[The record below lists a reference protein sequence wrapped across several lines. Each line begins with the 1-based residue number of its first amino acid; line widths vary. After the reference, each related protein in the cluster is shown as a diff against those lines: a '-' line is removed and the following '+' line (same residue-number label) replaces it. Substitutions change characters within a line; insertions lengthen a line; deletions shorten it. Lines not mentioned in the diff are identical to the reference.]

1 MTDKRIQKFANIL
14 VDHSAQIVP
23 GDRVL
28 IEATTA
34 AEPLISALY
43 ATILDRGG
51 HPHLQLKFPNQEN
64 IFFKHAKEAQL
75 DFVPTFTK
83 LAYDEFESRIRIHSE
98 TDTHALSRIGPSKQ
112 ARRQRALAP
121 ILRAQMWR
129 GAEKNFKWVT
139 TLFPTQGYADEA
151 KMSLAEYENFV
162 YKSCYADEATKDPV
176 AKWKEFEARQA
187 NIIDHIEGHDKVEV
201 RGPNVDLTLSIKGR
215 VFKNS
220 FGEHNMPD
228 GEIYTGP
235 VEKSVNGW
243 VRFTY
248 PAIIQGR
255 VVKGVELT
263 FKKGKVIKATAET
276 NEEFMLEMLNVD
288 AGAKYVGEWAVGTNF
303 NIDKFTGHILFD
315 EKIGGSFHMA
325 LGAGYPETGSVNRSI
340 IHWDMICDLRQESVI
355 LVDGDLIYRNGEF
368 VV

>member
-1 MTDKRIQKFANIL
+1 MTDTRIQNFAEIL

-51 HPHLQLKFPNQEN
+51 HPHLQLEFPNQETV
-64 IFFKHAKEAQL
+64 FYEHAREAQL

-98 TDTHALSRIGPSKQ
+98 TDTQALSEVDPAKQ

-139 TLFPTQGYADEA
+139 TLFPTEAYAKEA
-151 KMSLAEYENFV
+151 GMSLEDYQDFV
-162 YKSCYADEATKDPV
+162 YQACFADEATEDPV
-176 AKWKEFEARQA
+176 AKWKEFQTKQA
-187 NIIDHIEGHDKVEV
+187 EIIDRIEGHDKVEV

-255 VVKGVELT
+255 VVKDVELT
-263 FKKGKVIKATAET
+263 FKKGKVVKATAAT
-276 NEEFMLEMLNVD
+276 NEDFMQEMLNVD

-340 IHWDMICDLRQESVI
+340 IHWDMICDMRQDSVI
-355 LVDGDLIYRNGEF
+355 MVDSELVYRNGEF